1 MSNDTNTNSINNN
14 WSSDKE
20 NILREWGVQ
29 SDMHSWLH
37 NYNAEYYS
45 KLDKWLSI
53 PSILISAVTSTAL
66 FSSLGLEDDK
76 YIVISFGILLI
87 IGTALQSSRDFINV
101 IHLIHE
107 NRNCSKLYQI
117 LSNDID
123 EQLHQSSKEREDG
136 SKFLN
141 KIKIKKNDLYLNAPP
156 INNKTWSLF
165 KNKIKNGNFI
175 NFKNPQYVL
184 NYLKF
189 NRCSVADINIGTN
202 DDTNDNTNNDTN
214 DNANYDTND
223 NTNDTRINIINNTE
237 LEELAELDISIEDL
251 KKKLTF
257 I

>member
-1 MSNDTNTNSINNN
+1 MDNTNTISSITTNN
-14 WSSDKE
+14 WSSEKE
-20 NILREWGVQ
+20 KLLKEWGVQ

-66 FSSLGLEDDK
+66 FSSLGLEDDR

-87 IGTALQSSRDFINV
+87 IGTVLQSSRDFINV

-107 NRNCSKLYQI
+107 NRNSSKLYQI

-123 EQLHQSSKEREDG
+123 AQLHQSYRGREDG
-136 SKFLN
+136 DKFLN
-141 KIKIKKNDLYLNAPP
+141 KIKIKKNDIYLNAPP
-156 INNKTWSLF
+156 INNKTWTLF
-165 KNKIKNGNFI
+165 KTKIKNGNI
-175 NFKNPQYVL
+175 ITFKNPQYVL
-184 NYLKF
+184 NYLKY
-189 NRCSVADINIGTN
+189 NTCETIKNE
-202 DDTNDNTNNDTN
+202 NDNTNNN
-214 DNANYDTND
+214 
-223 NTNDTRINIINNTE
+223 NTNHNNNNSDTRLNMIDNKE
-237 LEELAELDISIEDL
+237 LEALDLSIKDL

>member
-1 MSNDTNTNSINNN
+1 MDNN

-20 NILREWGVQ
+20 KLLKEWGVQ

-87 IGTALQSSRDFINV
+87 IGTVLQSSRDFINV

-107 NRNCSKLYQI
+107 NRNSSKLYQI

-123 EQLHQSSKEREDG
+123 EQLHQSYKGREDG
-136 SKFLN
+136 DKFLN
-141 KIKIKKNDLYLNAPP
+141 KIKIKKNDIYLNAPP
-156 INNKTWSLF
+156 INNKTWTLF
-165 KNKIKNGNFI
+165 KTKIKNGNFI
-175 NFKNPQYVL
+175 TFKNPQYVL
-184 NYLKF
+184 NYLKY
-189 NRCSVADINIGTN
+189 NTCENIKKET
-202 DDTNDNTNNDTN
+202 DTNNKNNNKNDNNNDNNNNDNNDT
-214 DNANYDTND
+214 
-223 NTNDTRINIINNTE
+223 RLNIIDNKE
-237 LEELAELDISIEDL
+237 LEALDLSIKDL